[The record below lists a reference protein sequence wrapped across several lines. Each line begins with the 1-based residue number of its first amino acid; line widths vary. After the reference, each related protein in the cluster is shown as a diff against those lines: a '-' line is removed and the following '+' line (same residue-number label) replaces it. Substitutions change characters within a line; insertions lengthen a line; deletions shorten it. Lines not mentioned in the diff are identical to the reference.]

1 LPESADGNEIDF
13 QTFDATG
20 VGLGD
25 ICGRHEVA
33 AFLVGLAEFQ
43 QAVGFEGVGIPFAF
57 DGINTAG
64 GLRDDKVDFAV
75 GFVAPEAN
83 ASAWRQILHLPRGM

>member
-1 LPESADGNEIDF
+1 MPELADGNEIDF
-13 QTFDATG
+13 QTFDAAG

-43 QAVGFEGVGIPFAF
+43 QAVSVEGVDIPFAF
-57 DGINTAG
+57 DGIDSAG
-64 GLRDDKVDFAV
+64 GLRDDEVDFAV
-75 GFVAPEAN
+75 GFVAPETN
-83 ASAWRQILHLPRGM
+83 ASAWKQILHLPRGM